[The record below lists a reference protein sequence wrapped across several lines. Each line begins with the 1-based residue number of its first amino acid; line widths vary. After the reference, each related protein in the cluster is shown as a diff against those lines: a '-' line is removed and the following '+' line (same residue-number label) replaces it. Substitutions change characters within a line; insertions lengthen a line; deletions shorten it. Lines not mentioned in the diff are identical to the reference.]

1 MKPALIG
8 VDLGTTNIKAVA
20 FSLDGT
26 QLAKVTTP
34 TMTHYPRPS
43 WAYYEPSEIWSA
55 ICAVLRQLMTD
66 LPSDVAPVAVAFTSM
81 AEAAVPLD
89 AKGEPTYPM
98 ITWFDRRTVPQ
109 SEWWQAQVGNEAT
122 ALITGLPVK
131 PVFGILKLLWLRDN
145 EPDAFRRTE
154 KWLNMADY
162 GAYRL
167 CGTQATDYSLASRML
182 VLDLKHKK
190 WSQALLD
197 AIDLP
202 MALLGELVPSGIL
215 IGHVNA
221 SAAAATG
228 LPEGL
233 PVCSGG
239 HDHVCGAFALG
250 ITNPGDLFDSM
261 GTAESV
267 MIATAAP
274 NLDLAVTRCRVG
286 QGIHVVADRYY
297 GMSGMSFSG
306 GAVDWIRRVLL
317 SPAFGPEASS
327 LAFETL
333 IDLARQAPAGS
344 GGLFF
349 LPHLRGA
356 NAPVNDVRALGAF
369 VGISSQ
375 AESGHFARA
384 VLEGVAYEFQR
395 IFENLIGAFELTPK
409 RSIATGGS
417 TRNELLMQ
425 IKAHLYGQAITIP
438 NVEEATCLGAAML
451 AGIGAGIYQNFA
463 DASQQVQYTTRLVK
477 SEPKQHQFYRKRYET
492 VYLGLYDAL
501 KEVNRVNRAI
511 LA

>member
-1 MKPALIG
+1 MKQALIG
-8 VDLGTTNIKAVA
+8 VDLGTTSIKAIA

-26 QLAKVTTP
+26 QLAKITTP
-34 TMTHYPRPS
+34 TVTHYPRPS
-43 WAYYEPSEIWSA
+43 WAYYEPEEIWGA
-55 ICAVLRQLMTD
+55 ICAVLRQLMAD
-66 LPSDVAPVAVAFTSM
+66 LPDEIEPVAVTFASM

-89 AKGEPTYPM
+89 GKGEPTYPI

-109 SEWWQAQVGNEAT
+109 AEWWQAEVGNETT

-145 EPDAFRRTE
+145 EPDAFKRTQ

-182 VLDLKHKK
+182 LLDLKHKK
-190 WSQALLD
+190 WSQTLLD

-202 MALLGELVPSGIL
+202 MSILGESVPSATL
-215 IGHVNA
+215 IGHVHA
-221 SAAAATG
+221 EAAAATG
-228 LPEGL
+228 LPKGL

-250 ITNPGDLFDSM
+250 ITNPGDVFDSM

-267 MIATAAP
+267 MIATDAP
-274 NLDLAVTRCRVG
+274 NLDLAVTMRGVG
-286 QGIHVVADRYY
+286 QGIHVVAGRYY

-317 SPAFGPEASS
+317 SSALGQNTSGLS
-327 LAFETL
+327 FETV
-333 IDLARQAPAGS
+333 INLARQAPAGS

-356 NAPVNDVRALGAF
+356 NAPFNDVRARGAF
-369 VGISSQ
+369 VGISSD
-375 AESGHFARA
+375 AETGHFARA

-395 IFENLIGAFELTPK
+395 IFENLIGAFQLTPK

-425 IKAHLYGQAITIP
+425 IKAQLYGQAITIP
-438 NVEEATCLGAAML
+438 NVDEATCLGAAML
-451 AGIGAGIYQNFA
+451 AGVGAGIYQNFA
-463 DASQQVQYTTRLVK
+463 EASQQVQYTTRIVE
-477 SEPKQHQFYRKRYET
+477 SEPKAHQFYRQRYET

-501 KEVNRVNRAI
+501 REVNRAI